1 LLTIVVDMLRR
12 RPAAENP
19 PLSATRTNAV
29 RLVSR
34 SIAASDYPL
43 TRDNASGFNRIIR
56 SRRSLHLPNS
66 TEPAFRGRR
75 PVQEDA
81 MSDLSYVADS
91 LVKTGLRPS
100 RRTVKRA
107 ALGLAVALGVAGAA
121 EFGYGYL
128 TTGRYLES
136 TDDAYVK
143 ADSTIIS
150 PKVSG
155 YIAQVL
161 VGDNEPVKSGQLL
174 ARIDDRDFRT
184 ALKQAQADVA
194 GSEAAVRNLDA
205 QIALQQPLIEQGTAD
220 IAAADANLKFAQ
232 EERAR
237 YDDLMRTGSGTI
249 QRAQQT
255 DAALREKIAQLQ
267 HGKSGLLAAERK
279 VDVLTTDRAKAVAQ
293 LDRARAVEQQAAL
306 NLSYTE
312 ITAPVDGTVG
322 ARSLR
327 VGQYVQAGTQLMA
340 VVPLDAVYVVAN
352 FKETQLTHVRNG
364 QPVEIRIDSFHAT
377 KLKGHVDSLS
387 PASGLEFAL
396 LPPDNATGN
405 FTKIVQRVP
414 VKIVLD
420 DHSLSGLL
428 RPGMSAE
435 PTVDTKATVLAEREA
450 SSKVAADAASA
461 RSHGG

>member
-1 LLTIVVDMLRR
+1 M
-12 RPAAENP
+12 
-19 PLSATRTNAV
+19 SNA
-29 RLVSR
+29 
-34 SIAASDYPL
+34 
-43 TRDNASGFNRIIR
+43 
-56 SRRSLHLPNS
+56 
-66 TEPAFRGRR
+66 
-75 PVQEDA
+75 
-81 MSDLSYVADS
+81 SYVADTDT
-91 LVKTGLRPS
+91 KIGLRPS
-100 RRTVKRA
+100 RQAIKRA
-107 ALGLAVALGVAGAA
+107 ALALALTLGVVGAA
-121 EFGYGYL
+121 DFGYHYL
-128 TTGRYLES
+128 TTGRYLET

-143 ADSTIIS
+143 ADSTIIA

-155 YIAQVL
+155 YISEVL
-161 VGDNEPVKSGQLL
+161 VADNEKVKAGQLL

-194 GSEAAVRNLDA
+194 ASEAAVKNLTT
-205 QIALQQPLIEQGTAD
+205 QIELQEPLIQQQ
-220 IAAADANLKFAQ
+220 AAEVDAAEANLKFAR
-232 EERAR
+232 EERTR
-237 YDDLMRTGSGTI
+237 YDELMKSGSGTV

-255 DAALREKIAQLQ
+255 DAALRAQTAQLQQGKAGLIAANKKIEVLSTERAKAIAQLD
-267 HGKSGLLAAERK
+267 H
-279 VDVLTTDRAKAVAQ
+279 
-293 LDRARAVEQQAAL
+293 ARAVEQQAAL

-364 QPVEIRIDSFHAT
+364 QPVELYVDSFQST
-377 KLKGHVDSLS
+377 RLKGHVDSLS

-420 DHSLSGLL
+420 DQSLRGLL
-428 RPGMSAE
+428 RPGMSAV
-435 PTVDTKATVLAEREA
+435 PTVNTKSAVVAEREA
-450 SSKVAADAASA
+450 EKHVASRGPEP
-461 RSHGG
+461 RS